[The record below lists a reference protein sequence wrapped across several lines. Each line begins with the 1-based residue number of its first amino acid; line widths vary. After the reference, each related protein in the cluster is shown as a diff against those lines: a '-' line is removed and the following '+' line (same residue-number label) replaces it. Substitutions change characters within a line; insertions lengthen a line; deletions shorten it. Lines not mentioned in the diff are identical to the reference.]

1 MSDSTES
8 TEPRT
13 FEKAIADVEQIVHQL
28 ESGRLDLSQ
37 SLNEY
42 QRGVATLKEC
52 YDLLSQAERRITL
65 LSGFDADGNP
75 VSEPFEQAATTMES
89 KQKSRATRRGYSKK
103 QEKAVS
109 PSELDSMDSDDST
122 TGLF

>member
-1 MSDSTES
+1 MSDSAEP
-8 TEPRT
+8 TEPRS
-13 FEKAIADVEQIVHQL
+13 FEKAIADVEQIVCQL

-37 SLNEY
+37 SLDEY

-75 VSEPFEQAATTMES
+75 ISEPFEPAATTIET
-89 KQKSRATRRGYSKK
+89 KQKTRASRRGYTKK
-103 QEKAVS
+103 QEKGVH
-109 PSELDSMDSDDST
+109 PSEIDGIDSDDSIA
-122 TGLF
+122 GLF